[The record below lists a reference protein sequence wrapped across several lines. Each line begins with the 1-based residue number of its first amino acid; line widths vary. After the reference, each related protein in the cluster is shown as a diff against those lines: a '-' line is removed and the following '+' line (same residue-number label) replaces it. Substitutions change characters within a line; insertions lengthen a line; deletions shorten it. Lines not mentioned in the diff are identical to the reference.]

1 MHHPIAYHP
10 LLNTAALSSSLVIP
24 LAISLLAGCTTSP
37 EQPSPQKLPKT
48 HQEIVLDLA
57 PTNALRP
64 SSDPWGGVV
73 IDTPQGKLL
82 AAALHEDN
90 ALGVWHISKDRSVR
104 EVGIVPVGY
113 HPDAVTSL
121 GGNIVAVAVEGAS
134 QIAFWHITEATAPS
148 KLKEISTPFPTREV
162 VAYDI
167 DHDGQQDLVLAPY
180 KGEQVAILW
189 GQGNMQFS
197 APQLL
202 QAAPIPWHPRIVDWN
217 QDGRPD
223 LIWSDWDTGSVR
235 LHLNEGER
243 KFKLEMLQPAQIGA
257 PRQTGVGDINRD
269 GKPDAVM
276 AMSAGKK
283 ARVLL
288 NQGANPPVVE
298 DIPAPAWG
306 YVAAEVLNDG
316 TLVLAEE
323 QRIILARKEQGKW
336 NYRQLPTG
344 SLPTPILI
352 NDIDSD
358 NQQDIVVF
366 HSAGGGISLSYG
378 PLWDHAQPF
387 AMPVPIKK

>member
-1 MHHPIAYHP
+1 MHHPTAYP
-10 LLNTAALSSSLVIP
+10 PSSNPAALSTSLVIP
-24 LAISLLAGCTTSP
+24 LAIAMLTGCASQP

-64 SSDPWGGVV
+64 TSDPWGGVV

-90 ALGVWHISKDRSVR
+90 ALGVWLISKNRSVR
-104 EVGIVPVGY
+104 EVGVVPVGY
-113 HPDAVTSL
+113 HPDAVTSM
-121 GGNIVAVAVEGAS
+121 GGNIVAVAVEGAG
-134 QIAFWHITEATAPS
+134 QIAFWQINETTAPS
-148 KLKEISTPFPTREV
+148 KLKEISTPFPTRDV
-162 VAYDI
+162 VAHDI
-167 DHDGQQDLVLAPY
+167 DQDGQQDLVLAPY

-197 APQLL
+197 TPQFL
-202 QAAPIPWHPRIVDWN
+202 QAAAIPWHPRIVDWN
-217 QDGRPD
+217 QDGCPD

-235 LHLNEGER
+235 LYLNEGKR
-243 KFKLEMLQPAQIGA
+243 KFKLEMLQPAQTGA

-276 AMSAGKK
+276 AMSTGKK
-283 ARVLL
+283 ARVLF
-288 NQGANPPVVE
+288 NQGANPPVIE

-316 TLVLAEE
+316 TLVLPEE
-323 QRIILARKEQGKW
+323 QRIILARKEQENW
-336 NYRQLPTG
+336 SYRQLPTG
-344 SLPTPILI
+344 SLPTPILL

-358 NQQDIVVF
+358 GQQDIVVF
-366 HSAGGGISLSYG
+366 HSAGGGISITYG
-378 PLWDHAQPF
+378 SLWDHAQPF
-387 AMPVPIKK
+387 AMPVPTKK